1 MIQSA
6 PRSSEVKYVQPYL
19 SISGSAGS
27 EKACDAA
34 IRIAKNAADEEIWL
48 SSVTDRHDLA
58 YVEAEGLLDD
68 ESPYNYEDYLF
79 EYLPR
84 RIKFANNRK
93 LVGINN
99 PFAAAMTIE
108 LCINDNKGKTEAKKT
123 SSAYEDVF
131 VAATDSGSQ
140 FDYWAAR
147 QNTKLVVDGKEA
159 NWQNE

>member
-1 MIQSA
+1 M
-6 PRSSEVKYVQPYL
+6 
-19 SISGSAGS
+19 
-27 EKACDAA
+27 
-34 IRIAKNAADEEIWL
+34 
-48 SSVTDRHDLA
+48 TDRHDLA
-58 YVEAEGLLDD
+58 YVEAEGLVDD

-79 EYLPR
+79 EYLPNN
-84 RIKFANNRK
+84 IKFANIKK

-108 LCINDNKGKTEAKKT
+108 LCINDNKGKTEAKKP

-131 VAATDSGSQ
+131 VATDSGSQ

-159 NWQNE
+159 SWQNE